1 MSRENVNDMTD
12 AFDVRL
18 AALRNGDTPEAEMQA
33 AIYIYERLRT
43 AQSIVKALA
52 PTNSNNNTEL
62 LISVF
67 QELCS
72 EAQSQSFTAEVAD

>member
-33 AIYIYERLRT
+33 AINIYERLRT

-52 PTNSNNNTEL
+52 PTNSNNAEL
-62 LISVF
+62 LVSVF
-67 QELCS
+67 QELCA
-72 EAQSQSFTAEVAD
+72 EAQSQSFAAEVAD

>member
-52 PTNSNNNTEL
+52 PTNSNNTEL